1 MTRGANAPRLNRVA
15 RIPMMRRDHFLHWF
29 GLQAVVKPGKGK
41 YIYKCQLGILIMPVI
56 MLIIR
61 VLFYTDNASHK
72 AWDGDPKPFPEV
84 DGIVRVA
91 ISTAPVGVA
100 VEARLDSDKERDD
113 GEVDEED
120 DAESDQ

>member
-1 MTRGANAPRLNRVA
+1 
-15 RIPMMRRDHFLHWF
+15 
-29 GLQAVVKPGKGK
+29 
-41 YIYKCQLGILIMPVI
+41 MPVI

-91 ISTAPVGVA
+91 ISIAPVGVGVA

>member
-15 RIPMMRRDHFLHWF
+15 RIPMIRRDHFLHWF
-29 GLQAVVKPGKGK
+29 GLQAVVRPGKGNVFIK
-41 YIYKCQLGILIMPVI
+41 CHYI
-56 MLIIR
+56 
-61 VLFYTDNASHK
+61 VLFTDNASHK

-100 VEARLDSDKERDD
+100 VEARLDSNKERDD
-113 GEVDEED
+113 GEVDKED